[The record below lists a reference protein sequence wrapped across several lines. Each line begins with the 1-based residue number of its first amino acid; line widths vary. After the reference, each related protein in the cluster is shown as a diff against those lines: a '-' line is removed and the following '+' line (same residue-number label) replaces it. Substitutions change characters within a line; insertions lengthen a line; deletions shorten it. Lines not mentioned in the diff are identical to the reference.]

1 MQAADKIRVADER
14 AAKGYQVGLEQSKNW
29 GAKVGSL
36 WGGLKDKLSKPTPRE
51 LQVQQDAEDA
61 IAQAKKKQTASEE
74 EARRAKVQAD
84 NRVSKVDELLKAEQD
99 KVTSLGQDLDRAQ
112 EKIKKLRELVPP
124 PLLRNRK
131 DLEIK

>member
-1 MQAADKIRVADER
+1 M
-14 AAKGYQVGLEQSKNW
+14 
-29 GAKVGSL
+29 
-36 WGGLKDKLSKPTPRE
+36 
-51 LQVQQDAEDA
+51 
-61 IAQAKKKQTASEE
+61 
-74 EARRAKVQAD
+74 
-84 NRVSKVDELLKAEQD
+84 DELLKAEQD